1 MIGLNRPQGI
11 NIKSKKELD
20 LIREAGRMLKE
31 VKNIIKQNISEGIT
45 TKELDNIA
53 EKEIYK
59 LGGKPGFKGLY
70 GFPGTIC
77 SSFNEEIVHGIP
89 GPRKIKTSGFGLAIL
104 NRFFSGS

>member
-1 MIGLNRPQGI
+1 
-11 NIKSKKELD
+11 
-20 LIREAGRMLKE
+20 MLKE

-77 SSFNEEIVHGIP
+77 SSFNGNVSLSNHQTYKVCP
-89 GPRKIKTSGFGLAIL
+89 SKLP
-104 NRFFSGS
+104 